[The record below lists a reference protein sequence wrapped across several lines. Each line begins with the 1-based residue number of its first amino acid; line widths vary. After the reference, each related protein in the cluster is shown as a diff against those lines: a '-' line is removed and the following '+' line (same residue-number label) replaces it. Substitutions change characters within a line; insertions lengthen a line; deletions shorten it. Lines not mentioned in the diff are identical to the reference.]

1 MTEIKWQDV
10 FYFADCAIYAGAVLF
25 TKKTGIRERFRLRH
39 VRAYWLVAVVLL
51 ILNAGLAEAIRPQ
64 LFTRTFDR
72 ELLVKNIGPYGY
84 ELYDLFLQS
93 RAAAQKAMAGGSG
106 LEEVRLYTKKR
117 FAGPD
122 PAFYGI
128 AKGRNV
134 IVVSLEST
142 QNFVLGAKIGG
153 QEITPFLNRLA
164 KDSYFFSEIYL
175 QTGQGKTSDAEFLAE
190 NALYPLGRGA
200 VFFTHPD
207 NTFHTMAKRLASLG
221 YDTAVFHA
229 NQKSFWNRDKMY
241 RSFGYRRFYA
251 APDYDIRDENSAG
264 WGLKDMP

>member
-134 IVVSLEST
+134 IV
-142 QNFVLGAKIGG
+142 
-153 QEITPFLNRLA
+153 
-164 KDSYFFSEIYL
+164 
-175 QTGQGKTSDAEFLAE
+175 GQGKTSDAEFLAE